1 MVKRRRSILTSLI
14 LVMTL
19 VAFMSPA
26 RASTNGNEYD
36 AVCDHLRT
44 KYHAKKVNIPF
55 MWFARAMVGIIKPA
69 GVKSFKV
76 TIFENLQFSRDS
88 LHREMQE
95 AMRDSFSDEWSPI
108 LRVRSKDGNQV
119 YMNMREDGS
128 NVKILLVSIDNEQ
141 AVVVRAK
148 FSPDKLTSFIE
159 NPKIFGI
166 SLDGDSGQDSR
177 TTENDSR
184 GDTNSDESSNK

>member
-1 MVKRRRSILTSLI
+1 MLKREKVVALSMFLVLTLCSAAL
-14 LVMTL
+14 
-19 VAFMSPA
+19 PA
-26 RASTNGNEYD
+26 SGNTKRNEYD
-36 AVCDHLRT
+36 AVCDHLKT

-55 MWFARAMVGIIKPA
+55 MWLARAAVGIIKPA

-76 TIFENLQFSRDS
+76 TIFEDLRFSRDT

-108 LRVRSKDGNQV
+108 LRVRSRDGNQV
-119 YMNMREDGS
+119 YMNMREDGK
-128 NVKILLVSIDNEQ
+128 NVKILLVSIDRDD

-148 FSPDKLTSFIE
+148 FSPDKLAEFIE

-166 SLDGDSGQDSR
+166 SLDGDSDKSDDSA
-177 TTENDSR
+177 ENQNVED
-184 GDTNSDESSNK
+184 N